1 MPQKLGHNRFLE
13 RILSL
18 YKKPFRFSLIQ
29 SVWKKAW
36 IWLWM
41 SPNLFKFCICLGFY
55 FTICFFRKIHQ
66 EAFLKSTYPVLS
78 NFRDIYNLISLHND
92 WFDVFEDWRRKCMI
106 ENMGILKNID
116 SSLSE
121 SFLARYVCVVL
132 CIELKLTQTMRF
144 LSKII
149 MTKAKNVVF
158 ESRNSSSEVW

>member
-1 MPQKLGHNRFLE
+1 
-13 RILSL
+13 
-18 YKKPFRFSLIQ
+18 
-29 SVWKKAW
+29 
-36 IWLWM
+36 
-41 SPNLFKFCICLGFY
+41 
-55 FTICFFRKIHQ
+55 
-66 EAFLKSTYPVLS
+66 
-78 NFRDIYNLISLHND
+78 
-92 WFDVFEDWRRKCMI
+92 MI

-121 SFLARYVCVVL
+121 PFLARYVCVVL